1 MLKQRILTAFVLL
14 ALVLTAIFY
23 FSPLWFAA
31 FVALVIII
39 GAWEWS
45 MLAGLKTVPLR
56 LAYVAVVIL
65 AMYGCYLQQSAQR
78 ELLLIAACLWWVLA
92 YFLIRRYPVISSF
105 WESPY
110 TLSVAGLLVLL
121 PSWSALLTLRASE
134 HHTGLILLLL
144 GMVAAADIGAFFS
157 GRAFGKYKLAP
168 KVSPNKT
175 WEGFAGGMICSSLT
189 AFVVLYFAPT
199 VEPLSVGLLL
209 KILAAALSVAIL
221 SVVGDLYES
230 MIKRQAG
237 VKDSGT
243 ILPGHGGILDRIDSI
258 TAALPIFVLALGMVS
273 LP

>member
-1 MLKQRILTAFVLL
+1 MLKQRVLTAIFLL

-23 FSPLWFAA
+23 FSPLWSAA

-56 LAYVAVVIL
+56 LGYVAVVIL
-65 AMYGCYLQQSAQR
+65 AMYVCYQQQSTQR

-92 YFLIRRYPVISSF
+92 YFLIRRFPVISNF
-105 WESPY
+105 WKSPL
-110 TLSVAGLLVLL
+110 TLSIAGLLVLL
-121 PSWSALLTLRASE
+121 PSWSSLLTLRASE

-199 VEPLSVGLLL
+199 IATLNAWLLL
-209 KILAAALSVAIL
+209 KIFAAALSVAIL